1 MPTYL
6 RVHFAKLVVYLVV
19 TASKINSD
27 FTEADLSLSV
37 TMDFAR
43 SIKAQLE
50 TDNVEFVTIPSPYFL

>member
-6 RVHFAKLVVYLVV
+6 RLHFAKPVVYLVV
-19 TASKINSD
+19 TASKIGSD

-37 TMDFAR
+37 TRDFAR

-50 TDNVEFVTIPSPYFL
+50 VGNVEFVTVPNPYFL